1 MVKRILNFVYKG
13 FDGLHEAAILLAFS
27 SLGSQVLALFRDRL
41 LAGRFGAGLDL
52 DIYYASFRIPDLVY
66 VFAVS
71 LVVSVSVLIPVFLGK
86 LSADEKNTEDERK
99 QEASHFI
106 NSVFTIFTILIFSL
120 AVILFFLVPYL
131 VKFIAPGFSENEAGK
146 LIALTRILLLSPAF
160 LGLSGILSSV
170 VQSFN
175 KFFIYALAP
184 IFYNFGI
191 IFGIIFLYPIFGL
204 NGLAAGVLFG
214 AFLHFAIQI
223 PIVYK
228 LGFLPKFEMIKNFS
242 DIKKVFRLSLPR
254 ALGLSITQFVFT
266 IFVAL
271 ASKIGVGSITILTFA
286 FNLQSVSLAVIGAS
300 YSVAAFPTLARFFTE
315 NRREEFL
322 NHILIA
328 GRHIIFW
335 SVPLTGLFIVLRAQ
349 IVRVILGKGL
359 FDWTDTRLVAAALAV
374 FIFSL
379 VSQGLV
385 LLFVRGYY
393 ASGETRKPIIIN
405 IISSVIII
413 ISAFAVIKLFNSLP
427 FIRIFFEDLLRIN
440 GVAGSTVLALPI
452 AYSLGM
458 LLNGL
463 VLWRIFERDFGRLSG
478 LRRVSW
484 QSIISAVIMGFVAYF
499 SLFIFSNTFDINTF
513 IGIFLQGLFSG
524 IIGISAGI
532 GSLIFLKN
540 RELEEITRSFR
551 HKFWRVKPIAP
562 QPEEL

>member
-13 FDGLHEAAILLAFS
+13 FNGLHEAALLLALS
-27 SLGSQVLALFRDRL
+27 ALGSQVLALFRDRL
-41 LAGRFGAGLDL
+41 LAGKFGAGLEL

-71 LVVSVSVLIPVFLGK
+71 LVVSVSVLIPIFLGK
-86 LSADEKNTEDERK
+86 LSSGKDTEDERK
-99 QEASHFI
+99 AEATRFI
-106 NSVFTIFTILIFSL
+106 NSVFSIFMILILSL
-120 AVILFFLVPYL
+120 SVALFFLIPYI
-131 VKFIAPGFSENEAGK
+131 VKFITPGFGENETK
-146 LIALTRILLLSPAF
+146 ELVALTRILLLSPVF
-160 LGLSGILSSV
+160 LGLSGILSSI

-184 IFYNFGI
+184 IFYNLGI
-191 IFGIIFLYPIFGL
+191 IFGIIFFYPAFGL
-204 NGLAAGVLFG
+204 NGLALGVLLG
-214 AFLHFAIQI
+214 AFLHFAIQV
-223 PIVYK
+223 PIVYR
-228 LGFLPKFEMIKNFS
+228 LGFLPRFEIVRNFS
-242 DIKKVFRLSLPR
+242 DIKKVLRLSLPR
-254 ALGLSITQFVFT
+254 ALGLSVTQFVIT

-271 ASKIGVGSITILTFA
+271 ASSISIGSITVLTFA

-349 IVRVILGKGL
+349 IVRVILGTGA
-359 FDWTDTRLVAAALAV
+359 FDWTDTRLVAATLAI

-379 VSQGLV
+379 VSQSLV

-393 ASGETRKPIIIN
+393 ASGETKKPIIIN
-405 IISSVIII
+405 IISSFVII
-413 ISAFAVIKLFNSLP
+413 ISAFFFIKLFNFFP
-427 FIRIFFEDLLRIN
+427 VARIFFEDIFRIN
-440 GVAGSTVLALPI
+440 GVEGSAVIALPI

-458 LLNGL
+458 LLNGI

-484 QSIISAVIMGFVAYF
+484 QSVSSAIVMGFIAYI
-499 SLFIFSNTFDINTF
+499 SLTLFSNVFDINTF
-513 IGIFLQGLFSG
+513 AGIFFQGLFSG
-524 IIGISAGI
+524 VIGIASGV
-532 GSLIFLKN
+532 SMLFVLKN
-540 RELEEITRSFR
+540 RELEEIVISFR
-551 HKFWRVKPIAP
+551 HKFWRAKPIAP

>member
-13 FDGLHEAAILLAFS
+13 FDGLHEAALLLALS

-41 LAGRFGAGLDL
+41 LAGKFGAGLEL

-86 LSADEKNTEDERK
+86 LSGGRGTEDERK
-99 QEASHFI
+99 EQASQFI
-106 NSVFTIFTILIFSL
+106 NSIFSVFTVLIFLL

-131 VKFIAPGFSENEAGK
+131 VKFIAPGFGENELK
-146 LIALTRILLLSPAF
+146 ELITLTRILLLSPAF
-160 LGLSGILSSV
+160 LGFSGILSSV

-184 IFYNFGI
+184 VFYNLGI
-191 IFGIIFLYPIFGL
+191 IFGIIFLYPVFGL
-204 NGLAAGVLFG
+204 NGLALGVLFG

-228 LGFLPKFEMIKNFS
+228 LGFLPKFEIVRNFS
-242 DIKKVFRLSLPR
+242 DIKKVLQLSLPR
-254 ALGLSITQFVFT
+254 ALGLSATQFVIT

-271 ASKIGVGSITILTFA
+271 ASGISIGSITVLTFA
-286 FNLQSVSLAVIGAS
+286 FNLQSVSISVIGAS
-300 YSVAAFPTLARFFTE
+300 YSVAAFPTLTRFFTE
-315 NRREEFL
+315 NKREEFL

-335 SVPLTGLFIVLRAQ
+335 SVPLTALFIVLRAQ
-349 IVRVILGKGL
+349 IVRVVLGTGA
-359 FDWTDTRLVAAALAV
+359 FDWTETRLVAAALAV

-379 VSQGLV
+379 TSQSLV

-393 ASGETRKPIIIN
+393 ASGETKKPIIIN
-405 IISSVIII
+405 VASSVVMI
-413 ISAFAVIKLFNSLP
+413 ISAFVFIKLFDFFP
-427 FIRIFFEDLLRIN
+427 MVRIFFENLLRIKEVS
-440 GVAGSTVLALPI
+440 GTTVLALPI
-452 AYSLGM
+452 AYSFGM
-458 LLNGL
+458 FLNGII
-463 VLWRIFERDFGRLSG
+463 LWRIFEKDFGRLFG

-484 QSIISAVIMGFVAYF
+484 QSIVSAVVMGIIAYI
-499 SLFIFSNTFDINTF
+499 SLYIFSNVFDINTF
-513 IGIFLQGLFSG
+513 VGIFLQGLFSG
-524 IIGISAGI
+524 VVGIMVGIGILFS
-532 GSLIFLKN
+532 LKN
-540 RELEEITRSFR
+540 REMEEIVTSFR
-551 HKFWRVKPIAP
+551 HKFWRTKPIAP

>member
-13 FDGLHEAAILLAFS
+13 FDGLHEAALLLALS

-41 LAGRFGAGLDL
+41 LAGKFGAGLDL

-71 LVVSVSVLIPVFLGK
+71 LVVSVSVLIPIFLGK
-86 LSADEKNTEDERK
+86 LSDKKNTDAQRK
-99 QEASHFI
+99 EEASRFI
-106 NSVFTIFTILIFSL
+106 NSVFSIFAILILSL
-120 AVILFFLVPYL
+120 SVILFFAIPYL
-131 VKFIAPGFSENEAGK
+131 VKFIAPGFGENEAEK
-146 LIALTRILLLSPAF
+146 LITLTRILLLSPVF
-160 LGLSGILSSV
+160 LGLSGIFSSI

-184 IFYNFGI
+184 IFYNIGI
-191 IFGIIFLYPIFGL
+191 IFGIIFLYPAFGL
-204 NGLAAGVLFG
+204 NGLALGVLLG

-228 LGFLPKFEMIKNFS
+228 IGFLPKFEIVRNFS
-242 DIKKVFRLSLPR
+242 DIRKVFYLSLPR
-254 ALGLSITQFVFT
+254 ALGLSVTQFVFT

-271 ASKIGVGSITILTFA
+271 ASSISIGSITILTFA

-349 IVRVILGKGL
+349 IVRVILGTGS

-379 VSQGLV
+379 VSQSLV

-393 ASGETRKPIIIN
+393 ASGETRKPIVIN

-413 ISAFAVIKLFNSLP
+413 ISAFVFIKIFDLLP
-427 FIRIFFEDLLRIN
+427 SVRIFVEDLLRVE
-440 GVAGSTVLALPI
+440 GVVGSTVLALPI
-452 AYSLGM
+452 AYSFGM
-458 LLNGL
+458 LLNGII
-463 VLWRIFERDFGRLSG
+463 LWRIFERDFGRLSG

-484 QSIISAVIMGFVAYF
+484 QSLTSAIVMGVVAYI
-499 SLFIFSNTFDINTF
+499 SLAIFNNVFDINTF
-513 IGIFLQGLFSG
+513 LGILFQGLLSGVIGIVTGVSVLVV
-524 IIGISAGI
+524 
-532 GSLIFLKN
+532 LKN
-540 RELEEITRSFR
+540 RELDEIVVSFR
-551 HKFWRVKPIAP
+551 HKFWRTKPIAP

>member
-13 FDGLHEAAILLAFS
+13 FDGLHEAALLLALS
-27 SLGSQVLALFRDRL
+27 ALGSQVLALFRDRL
-41 LAGRFGAGLDL
+41 LAGKFGAGLEL
-52 DIYYASFRIPDLVY
+52 DVYYASFRIPDLVY

-71 LVVSVSVLIPVFLGK
+71 LIVSVSVLIPVFLNK
-86 LSADEKNTEDERK
+86 LSSEKETESERK
-99 QEASHFI
+99 EEASRFI
-106 NSVFTIFTILIFSL
+106 NSVFTIFTVLIFSL
-120 AVILFFLVPYL
+120 AVVLFFLVPYL
-131 VKFIAPGFSENEAGK
+131 VKFIAPGFGENEARE
-146 LIALTRILLLSPAF
+146 LITLTRILLLSPAF

-184 IFYNFGI
+184 IFYNLGI
-191 IFGIIFLYPIFGL
+191 ILGIIFLYPIFGL
-204 NGLAAGVLFG
+204 SGLAIGVLFG

-228 LGFLPKFEMIKNFS
+228 LGFLPRFELVRNLT
-242 DIKKVFRLSLPR
+242 DIKKVLRLSLPR
-254 ALGLSITQFVFT
+254 ALGLSVTQFVIT

-271 ASKIGVGSITILTFA
+271 ASKISIGSITVLTFA

-322 NHILIA
+322 NHILVA

-349 IVRVILGKGL
+349 IVRVILGTGS

-379 VSQGLV
+379 VSQGLI

-405 IISSVIII
+405 ITSSVVII
-413 ISAFAVIKLFNSLP
+413 ISAFLFIKLFDSMP
-427 FIRIFFEDLLRIN
+427 SVRIFFEDLLRIK
-440 GVAGSTVLALPI
+440 GVAGSAVLALPI

-458 LLNGL
+458 LLNGI
-463 VLWRIFERDFGRLSG
+463 VLWRIFEKDFGRLSG
-478 LRRVSW
+478 LRRVSF
-484 QSIISAVIMGFVAYF
+484 QSVASAIVMGIIAY
-499 SLFIFSNTFDINTF
+499 IFLSIFNNVFDINTF
-513 IGIFLQGLFSG
+513 MGIFFQGLFSG
-524 IIGISAGI
+524 IIGIVSGV
-532 GSLIFLKN
+532 SVLVVLKS
-540 RELEEITRSFR
+540 RELEEIVTSFR
-551 HKFWRVKPIAP
+551 HKFWRTKPIAP